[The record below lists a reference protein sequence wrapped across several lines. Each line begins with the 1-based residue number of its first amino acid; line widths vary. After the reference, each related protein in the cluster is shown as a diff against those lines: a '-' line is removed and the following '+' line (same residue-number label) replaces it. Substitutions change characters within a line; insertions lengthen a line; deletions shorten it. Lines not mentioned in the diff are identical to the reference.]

1 MKQEAR
7 LRFDN
12 NDVLENIIKKS
23 YFDNGNL
30 GKINGKDNYFTIE
43 ETEPIYSD
51 LKGLNDN
58 VVKLENDLIDGIIR
72 CLIKEE
78 DGLIKSYPIS
88 IYCIRLD
95 NNLYSFY

>member
-23 YFDNGNL
+23 YFDNDNL
-30 GKINGKDNYFTIE
+30 GKIDGKDNYFTIE
-43 ETEPIYSD
+43 ETEPIYSE
-51 LKGLNDN
+51 LKGLNNN

-72 CLIKEE
+72 WLIKEE